1 MAKNRHIIDPQQDS
15 PTWRLVSG
23 ILVFI
28 AALVIAALLSIDD
41 VDTQRRGTTEV
52 EHALPR

>member
-1 MAKNRHIIDPQQDS
+1 MKRNRYIIDPQQD
-15 PTWRLVSG
+15 PPAWRLVSG

-52 EHALPR
+52 VR

>member
-1 MAKNRHIIDPQQDS
+1 MKNKHIIEPQQDA
-15 PTWRLVSG
+15 PAWRLVSA

-41 VDTQRRGTTEV
+41 VDTQRRGTTEL

>member
-1 MAKNRHIIDPQQDS
+1 MAKNRRIVEAQQDS
-15 PTWRLVSG
+15 PAWRLVSG

-28 AALVIAALLSIDD
+28 AALAIAALLSIDD